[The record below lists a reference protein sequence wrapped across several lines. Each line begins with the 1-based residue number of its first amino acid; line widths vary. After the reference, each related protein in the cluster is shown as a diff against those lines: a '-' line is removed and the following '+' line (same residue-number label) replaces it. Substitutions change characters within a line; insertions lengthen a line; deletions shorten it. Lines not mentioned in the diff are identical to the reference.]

1 MEIAG
6 NDNRYPPET
15 PSSVGKFLNLDRAN
29 AILNE
34 KGRLLTEIYFEL
46 QRYYEE
52 RYGSDALMFI
62 EVGNFFEVYE
72 VNNDTLK
79 IGKAKEIAEFLNI
92 QLTRKNKT
100 ILENSV
106 ANPLMAGVPTISLE
120 RYLARLVQ
128 SRKYTVILVRQK
140 GIPPKV
146 KRYIGNI
153 ISPGTNFEYQND
165 ARENNIVSI
174 LVDENRGVYS
184 VGYAAIDVTTGKTIV
199 NEIHSPRDDRTYAL
213 DELFSLLQ
221 SYHTSEIII
230 TLANR
235 DIDAEWLRHYLEI
248 ATLPHSFNEHHPR
261 ITYQNELFARVFEIR
276 SFLSPI
282 EYLDLE
288 HYPLTT
294 EGLAILIDF
303 IIEHDEILIEK
314 MNRPQFLGTN
324 RYLYLGNNAMEQLGV
339 ISRDPGEVTLLELID
354 RTNTAFGKRLL
365 KERLLNPITDRTLLE
380 ARYDLSE
387 RVAPLS
393 EKFATQ
399 LKQIYDLERLARRIK
414 LRRLHPVELTYVA
427 MSMEGIEGLFGLCQE
442 AGIEVESEL
451 TVHSREFSQM
461 LEQSFDLETCARFR
475 IDQIREN
482 IFREGVYPQVDDLIQ
497 RQQTSLRRIEAVAEH
512 IERLFERD
520 RLISTTNG
528 SLAQVAY
535 MESEGY
541 HLTLTKNRFNQ
552 IEPLLRESYVTIDG
566 EHHFLRDFRFKILK
580 SVVKIHGPLFETVT
594 RQVESDQVKLVA
606 LVKER
611 YAESL
616 AQIEKRFSLL
626 IDRLVGFIAD
636 IDVAVS
642 NAVCAR
648 TMNLTRPE
656 LIESNTYEA
665 VALRHPIIEAN
676 EKHGIYIPNDVYL
689 GELGGTTHDH
699 VMLDA
704 SGDQELRG
712 VLLYGINSS
721 GKSSLMKSVGLS
733 VVLAQAG
740 FFVPA
745 VELKLGIFQKLFTRI
760 VSRDNLY
767 KGLSTFSVEMLEL
780 KNIFARADEHSL
792 VLGDEISQGTETLS
806 ALAIVSSAILRLD
819 ELGAR
824 YIFASHL
831 HQLGDVAAV
840 RELKRLIFL
849 HLGVHYDAATDRLIY
864 DRKLKIGMGDSLY
877 GLEFARSLHMDETF
891 LKRAHTIREELTD
904 GGSEL
909 KTLRR
914 KKRSKYHK
922 DLLITRCALCDASVD
937 EVHHIA
943 PQHLADEAGHIGH
956 FHKNH
961 RHNLIPLCKK
971 HHEMVHKG
979 QIAISGFVMTSDGL
993 QLHYEEK

>member
-1 MEIAG
+1 M
-6 NDNRYPPET
+6 
-15 PSSVGKFLNLDRAN
+15 DRAN

-34 KGRLLTEIYFEL
+34 KGKLLTEIYFEL

-52 RYGSDALMFI
+52 RYGPDALIFI

-100 ILENSV
+100 ILENSI

-213 DELFSLLQ
+213 DELFTLLQ

-235 DIDAEWLRHYLEI
+235 EIDAEWLRHYLEI
-248 ATLPHSFNEHHPR
+248 ATLPHSFNDQHPR

-294 EGLAILIDF
+294 EAMAILIDF
-303 IIEHDEILIEK
+303 IIEHDESLIEK

-393 EKFATQ
+393 DKFATQ

-427 MSMEGIEGLFGLCQE
+427 MSMEGIEGLFGLCE
-442 AGIEVESEL
+442 KAGIEVEREL
-451 TVHSREFSQM
+451 KVQSREFARM

-497 RQQTSLRRIEAVAEH
+497 HQQMALKQIEAVAEH
-512 IERLFERD
+512 IEGLFERD
-520 RLISTTNG
+520 RLISTANG
-528 SLAQVAY
+528 TLAQVAY

-611 YAESL
+611 YIESL

-636 IDVAVS
+636 MDVAVS
-642 NAVCAR
+642 NAVCVR
-648 TMNLTRPE
+648 TMNLTRPI
-656 LIESNTYEA
+656 LIRDNTYEA
-665 VALRHPIIEAN
+665 IALRHPIIEAN

-689 GELGGTTHDH
+689 GEPGETTHDH

-704 SGDQELRG
+704 GGGKEVRG

-745 VELKLGIFQKLFTRI
+745 VELRMGVFRKLFTRI

-831 HQLGDVAAV
+831 HQLGDVAVV

-849 HLGVHYDAATDRLIY
+849 HLGVHYDTATDRLIY

-891 LKRAHTIREELTD
+891 LKRAQSIREELTH

-922 DLLITRCALCDASVD
+922 DLLIARCALCDAPVD

-943 PQHLADEAGHIGH
+943 PQHLADEEGNIGH

-971 HHEMVHKG
+971 HHEMVHQG
-979 QIAISGFVMTSDGL
+979 QIVISGFVMTSDGL
-993 QLHYEEK
+993 QLHYEEKQNGV

>member
-1 MEIAG
+1 
-6 NDNRYPPET
+6 
-15 PSSVGKFLNLDRAN
+15 LDQAN
-29 AILNE
+29 AILNQ
-34 KGRLLTEIYFEL
+34 KGKLLTEIYFEL

-52 RYGSDALMFI
+52 RYGPDALVLI

-72 VNNDTLK
+72 VNNDDLK

-106 ANPLMAGVPTISLE
+106 SNPLMAGVPTISLE

-140 GIPPKV
+140 GLPPKV

-165 ARENNIVSI
+165 ARENNIVSL
-174 LVDENRGVYS
+174 LVDENRGIFS

-199 NEIHSPRDDRTYAL
+199 NEIHSTRDDRTFAL
-213 DELFSLLQ
+213 DELFNLLQ
-221 SYHTSEIII
+221 SYHTSEVII

-235 DIDAEWLRHYLEI
+235 EIDAEWLLHYLEI
-248 ATLPHSFNEHHPR
+248 ASLPHTRNDHHPR

-288 HYPLTT
+288 RYPLTT
-294 EGLAILIDF
+294 EALAILIDF
-303 IIEHDEILIEK
+303 IIEHDESLIEK

-324 RYLYLGNNAMEQLGV
+324 RYLYLGNNALEQLGV
-339 ISRDPGEVTLLELID
+339 ISRDPEDVTLLELID

-365 KERLLNPITDRTLLE
+365 KERLLNPITDRAILE
-380 ARYDLSE
+380 VRYDLSE

-393 EKFATQ
+393 DKFATQ

-427 MSMEGIEGLFGLCQE
+427 MSMEGIEGLFALCDE
-442 AGIEVESEL
+442 AGIEVDGEL
-451 TVHSREFSQM
+451 SAQSREFAAM

-482 IFREGVYPQVDDLIQ
+482 IFREGVYPALDELIRRQ
-497 RQQTSLRRIEAVAEH
+497 RTQIERIEQVARH
-512 IERLFERD
+512 IEGLFERD
-520 RLISTTNG
+520 KLIAMEKG
-528 SLAQVAY
+528 IVQVAY

-541 HLTLTKNRFNQ
+541 HLTLTRNRYNQ
-552 IEPLLRESYVTIDG
+552 IEPLLRESYITIDG
-566 EHHFLRDFRFKILK
+566 EHLFLRDFRIKSLK
-580 SVVKIHGPLFETVT
+580 SVVKIHGPLFDEATKKI
-594 RQVESDQVKLVA
+594 ESDQVKLVA

-626 IDRLVGFIAD
+626 IDRLVAFIAD
-636 IDVAVS
+636 VDVAVS
-642 NAVCAR
+642 TAVCAR
-648 TMNLTRPE
+648 AMNLTRPVLVE
-656 LIESNTYEA
+656 ENLYEA
-665 VALRHPIIEAN
+665 IALRHPIIEAN

-689 GELGGTTHDH
+689 GEPVASDHDH

-704 SGDQELRG
+704 SGGKEVRG

-745 VELKLGIFQKLFTRI
+745 VELRLGIFRKLFTRI

-780 KNIFARADEHSL
+780 KNIFARSDEHSL

-831 HQLGDVAAV
+831 HQLGDVEAV
-840 RELKRLIFL
+840 RTLERLIFL

-877 GLEFARSLHMDETF
+877 GLEFARSLHIDETF
-891 LKRAHTIREELTD
+891 LKRAYTIRDELTR

-909 KTLRR
+909 KTLKKR
-914 KKRSKYHK
+914 KRSKYHK
-922 DLLITRCALCDASVD
+922 DLLIARCALCDAPVD

-943 PQHLADEAGHIGH
+943 PQHLADEEGHIGH

-979 QIAISGFVMTSDGL
+979 QITISGFVMTSDGL
-993 QLHYEEK
+993 QLHYEEH